1 MDNQTVARHLAR
13 HAREL
18 EREAGNLYRSRAY
31 RRAALVMM
39 GLARPVE
46 QLVAEQGVAGLRR
59 LSGIGDHISETIA
72 LLVTTGHFCPVTRER
87 RSA

>member
-1 MDNQTVARHLAR
+1 MDNQTVARHLTR

-18 EREAGNLYRSRAY
+18 EKENGNLYRARAY

-39 GLARPVE
+39 ELDQTVD

-59 LSGIGDHISETIA
+59 LPGIGDHIAETVA
-72 LLVTTGHFCPVTRER
+72 LLVTTGKFCPVTRER

>member
-1 MDNQTVARHLAR
+1 MNNQTVAQHLSR

-18 EREAGNLYRSRAY
+18 ERESGNLYRARAY

-39 GLARPVE
+39 GLDQPVE
-46 QLVAEQGVAGLRR
+46 KLVAEQGLAGLRN
-59 LSGIGDHISETIA
+59 LPGVGDHLSETIA
-72 LLVTTGHFCPVTRER
+72 LLVTTGQFCPVLSER

>member
-1 MDNQTVARHLAR
+1 MDNQTVARHLTR

-18 EREAGNLYRSRAY
+18 ERESGNLYRARAY

-39 GLARPVE
+39 GLDQPVE
-46 QLVAEQGVAGLRR
+46 KLVAEQGQTGLRK
-59 LSGIGDHISETIA
+59 LPGIGDHLSETIA
-72 LLVTTGHFCPVTRER
+72 LLVATGQFCPATTER

>member
-1 MDNQTVARHLAR
+1 MDNQTVARHLSRYAM
-13 HAREL
+13 EL

-39 GLARPVE
+39 ELAQPVE
-46 QLVAEQGVAGLRR
+46 KVVAEKGVAGLRK
-59 LSGIGDHISETIA
+59 LPGIGDHISETIA
-72 LLVTTGHFCPVTRER
+72 LLVTTGKFCPVTRER